1 MQVTRQLTEGE
12 QLADA
17 LQTMATSLHQPH
29 ALQVAQHILT
39 SLHDPANTLAA
50 RWEQQTNDSLERAT
64 QLALQLATT
73 PHFNA
78 WIYWNRRTHML
89 AR

>member
-1 MQVTRQLTEGE
+1 M
-12 QLADA
+12 
-17 LQTMATSLHQPH
+17 
-29 ALQVAQHILT
+29 QVAQHILT

-64 QLALQLATT
+64 QLALQLAAT

-78 WIYWNRRTHML
+78 
-89 AR
+89 